1 MNPSMIDQDNPM
13 NPSWKVLMKS
23 DGNSRIFGSK
33 FPRKPLSFPRVGSDP
48 MAYNLPVAYVKPPL
62 NGRGRFFSIAI
73 DLHVELRVS
82 WLRSIK
88 KVGSFGGGFGVVMV
102 DGWWCILDGRNP
114 KQPPGM
120 FKPCQY
126 WYKLPINWC
135 RISSIDSIV
144 WKLLLCNHVFGI
156 YNYGGWCFSPRHD
169 RLKKTWRIWRLLM
182 RTMSFIKQTATSCC
196 FPLIKMCMLCFSIG
210 YLCVFTCFC
219 WKILRFGIVLLM
231 FLGPVTE
238 VEVSWR
244 DVSEIIRRYFLAT
257 MGEPGKVENHGQI
270 TWNPGFCG
278 SCWWKYWS
286 APPPKLT

>member
-1 MNPSMIDQDNPM
+1 M
-13 NPSWKVLMKS
+13 
-23 DGNSRIFGSK
+23 IFGSK

-48 MAYNLPVAYVKPPL
+48 MAYNLPVAYVKPPKRPRPFL
-62 NGRGRFFSIAI
+62 QHCYWFACWITCVLTPFY
-73 DLHVELRVS
+73 
-82 WLRSIK
+82 K

-156 YNYGGWCFSPRHD
+156 YNYGGWCFSPWHD

-196 FPLIKMCMLCFSIG
+196 FPLIQMCMLCVFYG
-210 YLCVFTCFC
+210 YLSVFTCFC
-219 WKILRFGIVLLM
+219 WKFLRFGIVLLM

-244 DVSEIIRRYFLAT
+244 DVSEIIGRCFLAT
-257 MGEPGKVENHGQI
+257 MGEPGKVENHGQSHMK
-270 TWNPGFCG
+270 PGF
-278 SCWWKYWS
+278 
-286 APPPKLT
+286 L